1 MIYSAEKS
9 VAIFL
14 NPKTGT
20 TSLVDC
26 FANTPFTFDQC
37 VHNHMNVNHFV
48 QRYNPDLTNTKMFC
62 FYREPVERM
71 LSMWNYVR
79 TTPGHLVKMLNYFYG
94 NQFKISHLNRD
105 SFESLSAE
113 IQDALARIKIIDF
126 LESDFKEKVSPNW
139 PLLYPQRDWLAFDN
153 IELLPYTEFST
164 GVAVIAAELGIMDY
178 TLNTMNTKQTI
189 PNDPAITQEEI
200 DYMISYSK
208 EDYDFFQTKG
218 IAF

>member
-9 VAIFL
+9 VAVFL

-20 TSLVDC
+20 TSLIDC
-26 FANTPFTFDQC
+26 FQNTTFTFDQC
-37 VHNHMNVNHFV
+37 IHNHMNVNHFV
-48 QRYNPDLTNTKMFC
+48 QRYNPNLSTTKMFC
-62 FYREPVERM
+62 FYREPVDRM

-105 SFESLSAE
+105 SFESLSTE

-126 LESDFKEKVSPNW
+126 LESDFKEKISPNW

-153 IELLPYTEFST
+153 IELLPYSQFST
-164 GVAVIAAELGIMDY
+164 GVASIASEIGITDY
-178 TLNTMNTKQTI
+178 TLNILNEKQSI
-189 PNDPAITQEEI
+189 PNDPTITQEEI
-200 DYMISYSK
+200 DYIKLYSK
-208 EDYDFFQTKG
+208 EDYDFFQFKG
-218 IAF
+218 ISF

>member
-9 VAIFL
+9 VAVFL

-20 TSLVDC
+20 TSLIDC
-26 FANTPFTFDQC
+26 FANTSFTFDQC

-48 QRYNPDLTNTKMFC
+48 QRYNPDLSTTKMFC

-105 SFESLSAE
+105 SFESLSTE
-113 IQDALARIKIIDF
+113 IQDALVRIKIIDF

-139 PLLYPQRDWLAFDN
+139 PLLYPQREWLDFDN
-153 IELLPYTEFST
+153 IELLPYSQFST
-164 GVAVIAAELGIMDY
+164 GVASIASELGIIDY
-178 TLNTMNTKQTI
+178 TLNILNEKQSI
-189 PNDPAITQEEI
+189 PNDPTITQEEI
-200 DYMISYSK
+200 DYIKLYSK
-208 EDYDFFQTKG
+208 EDYDFFQFKG
-218 IAF
+218 ISF